1 MKAIRDVNHSEE
13 LTFEQILIADNPPS
27 RELLLIDR
35 QVTDHHM
42 RRRLDLL
49 GLRRLES
56 GRYGF
61 VVIEVK
67 RVCPRAGQRSS
78 DPSSSLAAQR
88 ARLYGRLAQSTL
100 RSSRRRCANVA
111 RIRRGTARVG

>member
-1 MKAIRDVNHSEE
+1 VDARAAHRILQGRNVGRLMKAIRDVNHSEE

-27 RELLLIDR
+27 RDFLLIDR

-42 RRRLDLL
+42 HRRLDLL

-67 RVCPRAGQRSS
+67 RASPRARQRSS
-78 DPSSSLAAQR
+78 DSSSPLCRELAAATVDWSPPSPR
-88 ARLYGRLAQSTL
+88 
-100 RSSRRRCANVA
+100 
-111 RIRRGTARVG
+111 